1 MTMRTVGLAEA
12 KATLSALL
20 DRVEKG
26 ETITITRHGAPIAEL
41 QPVAPL
47 RPRGLRPWGLY
58 EGQFTVPD
66 DFNDPLADDEL
77 DLWEGKGD
85 EST

>member
-1 MTMRTVGLAEA
+1 MATVALAEA

-20 DRVEKG
+20 DRVERG
-26 ETITITRHGAPIAEL
+26 ETVTITRHGIPVAEL
-41 QPVAPL
+41 HPLAPA
-47 RPRGLRPWGLY
+47 RPKGLRPWGLY